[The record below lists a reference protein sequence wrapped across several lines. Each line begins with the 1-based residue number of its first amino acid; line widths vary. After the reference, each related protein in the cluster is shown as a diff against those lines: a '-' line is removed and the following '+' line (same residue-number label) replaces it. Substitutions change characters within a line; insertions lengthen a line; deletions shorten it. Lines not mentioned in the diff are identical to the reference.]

1 MLPVFGHTAVMVPY
15 QGKKKLKKESQK
27 SGARMYVFG
36 GATPHETGR
45 CTVNATVFGYN
56 LDDMEWFVVPAKG
69 RAPAPRHSHT
79 ATLVKCEQD
88 APYLIAVFG
97 GTDPNAVHLGA
108 GYSSHAVF
116 EHKFKRKS
124 MIIKC
129 NTKPII
135 ISCQIILFAAQQAQT
150 AGKIII
156 FHGPNRAPNV
166 GHGFR

>member
-135 ISCQIILFAAQQAQT
+135 IINFL
-150 AGKIII
+150 
-156 FHGPNRAPNV
+156 PNHSVRRSTGANS
-166 GHGFR
+166 RQNN